1 MDFTD
6 TAEEAEFRTRLR
18 SWLTEHAAGAVVPDD
33 PGARADAAN
42 AWHRTLYDAGYIGL
56 SLPREYGGHGLS
68 PIYEAILNDEL
79 GRAGAPPIEGVGH
92 LSNALRLF
100 GSEQQRADLLLG
112 LLSGAVRWCQGFS
125 EPEAGSDL
133 ASLKTRADAV
143 ELDGQQ
149 VFRVNG
155 RKIWTSFA
163 AVADWCFLLCRTEP
177 DAPKH
182 QGISVLLV
190 PMSTP
195 GIEVAPIVN
204 AARNREFAEVTFTDV
219 LVPAENLLGDRGQ
232 GWSIANQ
239 LLAYERGPSD
249 INWISRL
256 AVQLR
261 ALEADVRS
269 GLVPDTPSARTRLGA
284 AYCELRALQ
293 IKVQRSL
300 TERVGGALPGAEGS
314 VDKLLM
320 ARADQTFGHTMM
332 DLRGS
337 APVLAEGL
345 EWDLYVWSRAAGIYG
360 GTAQIQ
366 RNIVAQ
372 RVLGLPRSGSQRSR

>member
-6 TAEEAEFRTRLR
+6 SPDESEFRDRLR
-18 SWLTEHAAGAVVPDD
+18 GWLAVHRDEATVPDD
-33 PGARADAAN
+33 PSARADAAN
-42 AWHRTLYDAGYIGL
+42 AWHHTLYDAGYIGL
-56 SLPREYGGHGLS
+56 SFPVEYGGHGLS
-68 PIYEAILNDEL
+68 PTYEAILNDEL

-100 GSEQQRADLLLG
+100 GTERQRAELLPG

-133 ASLKTRADAV
+133 ASLRTKA
-143 ELDGQQ
+143 ELIDVDGAA

-177 DAPKH
+177 DAVKH
-182 QGISVLLV
+182 AGISVLLV
-190 PMSTP
+190 PMSTA
-195 GIEVAPIVN
+195 GIDIAPIVN

-219 LVPAENLLGDRGQ
+219 DVPAENLLGERGQ

-256 AVQLR
+256 TVQLR
-261 ALEADVRS
+261 ALEDDVRC
-269 GLVPDTPSARTRLGA
+269 GRLPDTPTTRARLGQ
-284 AYCELRALQ
+284 AYTELRALQ
-293 IKVQRSL
+293 VKVQRSL
-300 TERVGGALPGAEGS
+300 TERLNGALPGAEGS

-337 APVLAEGL
+337 DPMLDEGL
-345 EWDLYVWSRAAGIYG
+345 EWDIYVWSRAAGVYG

-372 RVLGLPRSGSQRSR
+372 RVLGLPRK

>member
-6 TAEEAEFRTRLR
+6 TPEEAEFRAGLR
-18 SWLTEHAAGAVVPDD
+18 TWLAEHAAHAVIPDD

-42 AWHRTLYDAGYIGL
+42 AWHHTLYEAGYIGL
-56 SLPREYGGHGLS
+56 SFPTEYGGHGLS

-79 GRAGAPPIEGVGH
+79 GRSGAPPIEGVGH

-100 GSEQQRADLLLG
+100 GSDRQRTELLPD

-133 ASLKTRADAV
+133 ASLRTKAEAV
-143 ELDGQQ
+143 DINGQPG
-149 VFRVNG
+149 FRING
-155 RKIWTSFA
+155 RKVWTSFA

-177 DAPKH
+177 KAAKH
-182 QGISVLLV
+182 AGISVLLV

-195 GIEVAPIVN
+195 GIEVSPIVN

-219 LVPAENLLGDRGQ
+219 EVLAENLLGERGQ

-256 AVQLR
+256 TVQLR
-261 ALEADVRS
+261 ALEDDVRS
-269 GLVPDTPSARTRLGA
+269 GRLPDTPSARVRLGE
-284 AYCELRALQ
+284 AYTELRALQ
-293 IKVQRSL
+293 VKVQRSL
-300 TERVGGALPGAEGS
+300 TDRVKGALPGAEGS

-320 ARADQTFGHTMM
+320 ARADQTFGHTTM

-337 APVLAEGL
+337 SSVLSEGL
-345 EWDLYVWSRAAGIYG
+345 EWDLYVWSRATGIYG

-372 RVLGLPRSGSQRSR
+372 RVLNLPRH

>member
-6 TAEEAEFRTRLR
+6 TPEEAEFRARLR
-18 SWLTEHAAGAVVPDD
+18 TWLAAHAAEARVPDD

-42 AWHRTLYDAGYIGL
+42 AWHHTLYEAGYIGL
-56 SLPREYGGHGLS
+56 SFPVEYGGHGLS
-68 PIYEAILNDEL
+68 PMYEAILNDEL

-100 GSEQQRADLLLG
+100 GSDQQRTELLPG

-133 ASLKTRADAV
+133 ASLRTKA
-143 ELDGQQ
+143 ELIEVDGRPT
-149 VFRVNG
+149 FRVNG

-177 DAPKH
+177 DAAKH
-182 QGISVLLV
+182 AGISVLLV
-190 PMSTP
+190 PMSTD
-195 GIEVAPIVN
+195 GIDVAPIVN

-219 LVPAENLLGDRGQ
+219 DVPAENLLGERGQ

-261 ALEADVRS
+261 ALEDDVRA
-269 GLVPDTPSARTRLGA
+269 GRVPDTTVARAKLGE
-284 AYCELRALQ
+284 AYTELRALQ
-293 IKVQRSL
+293 VKVARSL
-300 TERVGGALPGAEGS
+300 TERVNGALPGAEGS

-332 DLRGS
+332 DLRAA
-337 APVLAEGL
+337 APLLCEGL

-372 RVLGLPRSGSQRSR
+372 RVLGLPRS

>member
-6 TAEEAEFRTRLR
+6 TPEEAEFRTRLR
-18 SWLTEHAAGAVVPDD
+18 TWLAENAAVAVIPDD
-33 PGARADAAN
+33 PSERADAAN
-42 AWHRTLYDAGYIGL
+42 AWHHTLYEAGYIGL
-56 SLPREYGGHGLS
+56 SLPKEYGGHGLS

-79 GRAGAPPIEGVGH
+79 GRASAPPIEGVGH

-100 GSEQQRADLLLG
+100 GSDHQRRELLQD

-133 ASLKTRADAV
+133 ASLKTRAESV
-143 ELDGQQ
+143 EVDGRPM
-149 VFRVNG
+149 FRVNG

-177 DAPKH
+177 DAAKH
-182 QGISVLLV
+182 AGISVLLV

-219 LVPAENLLGDRGQ
+219 EVPAEYLLGERGQ

-261 ALEADVRS
+261 ALEDDVRS
-269 GLVPDTPSARTRLGA
+269 GRLPDTTSVRTRLGE
-284 AYCELRALQ
+284 AYTELRALQ
-293 IKVQRSL
+293 VKVQRSL
-300 TERVGGALPGAEGS
+300 TDRVNGALPGAEGS

-320 ARADQTFGHTMM
+320 ARVDQAFGHTMM

-345 EWDLYVWSRAAGIYG
+345 EWDVYVWSRAAGIYG

-372 RVLGLPRSGSQRSR
+372 RVLGLPRT

>member
-6 TAEEAEFRTRLR
+6 TPEEADFRARLR
-18 SWLTEHAAGAVVPDD
+18 TWLAAHAAEAAVPDD

-42 AWHRTLYDAGYIGL
+42 AWHHTLYEAGYIGL
-56 SLPREYGGHGLS
+56 SFPTEYGGHGLS
-68 PIYEAILNDEL
+68 PMYEAILNDEL

-100 GSEQQRADLLLG
+100 GSDRQRTELLPG

-133 ASLKTRADAV
+133 ASLRTKA
-143 ELDGQQ
+143 ELIGVDGRPT
-149 VFRVNG
+149 FRVNG

-177 DAPKH
+177 DAAKH
-182 QGISVLLV
+182 AGISVLLV
-190 PMSTP
+190 PMSSD

-204 AARNREFAEVTFTDV
+204 AARNREFAEVTFTNVD
-219 LVPAENLLGDRGQ
+219 VPAENLLGERGQ

-261 ALEADVRS
+261 ALEDDVRA
-269 GLVPDTPSARTRLGA
+269 GRVPDTTVTRVKLGE
-284 AYCELRALQ
+284 AYSELRALQ
-293 IKVQRSL
+293 VKVQRSL
-300 TERVGGALPGAEGS
+300 TDRVKGALPGAEGS

-320 ARADQTFGHTMM
+320 ARADQIFGHTMM
-332 DLRGS
+332 ELRAA
-337 APVLAEGL
+337 APLLHEGL

-372 RVLGLPRSGSQRSR
+372 RVLGLPRR

>member
-1 MDFTD
+1 MDFND
-6 TAEEAEFRTRLR
+6 TAPEAQFRAELR
-18 SWLTEHAAGAVVPDD
+18 QWLAEHAADAAIPEN
-33 PGARADAAN
+33 PAARADAQN
-42 AWHRTLYDAGYIGL
+42 AWHQTLYDAGYIGL
-56 SLPREYGGHGLS
+56 SFPIEYGGHGKA

-100 GSEQQRADLLLG
+100 GTDAQRDTLLPG
-112 LLSGAVRWCQGFS
+112 LLSGQVRWCQGFS

-133 ASLKTRADAV
+133 AGLKTRA
-143 ELDGQQ
+143 ELIDVDGSAM
-149 VFRVNG
+149 FRVNG
-155 RKIWTSFA
+155 RKIWTSFG
-163 AVADWCFLLCRTEP
+163 AVADWCFLLCRTEI

-182 QGISVLLV
+182 AGISVLLV

-195 GIEVAPIVN
+195 GIEVRPIVN
-204 AARNREFAEVTFTDV
+204 AARNREFTEITFDAV
-219 LVPAENLLGDRGQ
+219 DVPAGNLLGERGQ

-256 AVQLR
+256 STQLR
-261 ALEADVRS
+261 RLEDDVRAS
-269 GLVPDTPSARTRLGA
+269 RLDDTPTARARLGQ
-284 AYCELRALQ
+284 AYVELRALQ

-300 TERVGGALPGAEGS
+300 TDRQHGKLPGPEGS

-320 ARADQTFGHTMM
+320 GRADQFFGHTMM
-332 DLRGS
+332 DLRAGG
-337 APVLAEGL
+337 PLLTEGL
-345 EWDLYVWSRAAGIYG
+345 EWDIYVWSRAAGIYG

-366 RNIVAQ
+366 RNIIAQ
-372 RVLGLPRSGSQRSR
+372 RVLGLPRA

>member
-6 TAEEAEFRTRLR
+6 TPEEAAFRIRLR
-18 SWLTEHAAGAVVPDD
+18 TWLAEHAAQAVIPDD
-33 PGARADAAN
+33 PSARADAAN
-42 AWHRTLYDAGYIGL
+42 AWHHTMYEAGYIGL
-56 SLPREYGGHGLS
+56 SFPTEYGGHGLS

-100 GSEQQRADLLLG
+100 GSDRQRTELLPG

-133 ASLKTRADAV
+133 ASLKTRAEGV
-143 ELDGQQ
+143 EAAGKPM
-149 VFRVNG
+149 FRVNG

-177 DAPKH
+177 DAAKH
-182 QGISVLLV
+182 AGISVLLV

-204 AARNREFAEVTFTDV
+204 AARNREFAEVNFSDV
-219 LVPAENLLGDRGQ
+219 DVPAENLLGERGQ

-261 ALEADVRS
+261 DLEDDVRS
-269 GLVPDTPSARTRLGA
+269 GRLPDTPAARLRLGE
-284 AYCELRALQ
+284 AYTELRALQ
-293 IKVQRSL
+293 VKVQRSL
-300 TERVGGALPGAEGS
+300 TERLNGALPGAEGS

-345 EWDLYVWSRAAGIYG
+345 AWDIYVWSRAAGIYG
-360 GTAQIQ
+360 GTTQIQ

-372 RVLGLPRSGSQRSR
+372 RVLGLPRR

>member
-1 MDFTD
+1 MDFND
-6 TAEEAEFRTRLR
+6 TADEAAFRARLR
-18 SWLTEHAAGAVVPDD
+18 QWLRDHSADAAIPED
-33 PGARADAAN
+33 PAARADAQN
-42 AWHRTLYDAGYIGL
+42 AWHQTLYEAGYIGL
-56 SLPREYGGHGLS
+56 SFPVEYGGHGLP

-100 GSEQQRADLLLG
+100 GSDAQRAELLPG
-112 LLSGAVRWCQGFS
+112 LLSGSVRWCQGFS

-133 ASLKTRADAV
+133 ASLRTRADLV
-143 ELDGQQ
+143 DG

-195 GIEVAPIVN
+195 GIEVRPIVN
-204 AARNREFAEVTFTDV
+204 AARNREFAEVAFDDV
-219 LVPAENLLGDRGQ
+219 EVPEENLLGERGQ

-256 AVQLR
+256 SRQLR
-261 ALEADVRS
+261 GLERDVRT
-269 GLVPDTPSARTRLGA
+269 GHLQNTPMTRVRLGR
-284 AYCELRALQ
+284 AYAELRALQ
-293 IKVQRSL
+293 VKVQRSL
-300 TERVGGALPGAEGS
+300 SDRQRGALPGPEGS

-320 ARADQTFGHTMM
+320 ARADQVFGHTMM
-332 DLRGS
+332 DLTDS
-337 APVLAEGL
+337 EPLLTEGL
-345 EWDLYVWSRAAGIYG
+345 EWDVYVWSRAAGIYG

-372 RVLGLPRSGSQRSR
+372 RVLGLPRPK

>member
-1 MDFTD
+1 MDFND
-6 TAEEAEFRTRLR
+6 TPEEAEFRARLR
-18 SWLTEHAAGAVVPDD
+18 QWLAEHAVDAVVPDD
-33 PGARADAAN
+33 PGKRADAAN
-42 AWHRTLYDAGYIGL
+42 AWHHTLYKAGYIGL
-56 SLPREYGGHGLS
+56 SFPTEYGGHGLS

-100 GSEQQRADLLLG
+100 GSEQQRAELLPD

-133 ASLKTRADAV
+133 AALRTRADAI
-143 ELDGQQ
+143 EIDGQPS
-149 VFRVNG
+149 FRING

-163 AVADWCFLLCRTEP
+163 AVADWCFLLCRTEFE
-177 DAPKH
+177 AAKH
-182 QGISVLLV
+182 AGISVLLV

-195 GIEVAPIVN
+195 GVEVAPIVN

-219 LVPAENLLGDRGQ
+219 DVPAANLLGQRGQ

-256 AVQLR
+256 AAQLR
-261 ALEADVRS
+261 SLEDDVRS
-269 GLVPDTPSARTRLGA
+269 GRLPDNSSTRVRLGE
-284 AYCELRALQ
+284 AYAELRALQ
-293 IKVQRSL
+293 VKVQRSL
-300 TERVGGALPGAEGS
+300 TDRVDGALPGAEGS

-320 ARADQTFGHTMM
+320 ARADQIFGHAMM

-337 APVLAEGL
+337 SPVLSEGL

-372 RVLGLPRSGSQRSR
+372 RVLKLPRR

>member
-6 TAEEAEFRTRLR
+6 TPEEAEFRSRLR
-18 SWLTEHAAGAVVPDD
+18 AWLSEHSAQATIPDD
-33 PGARADAAN
+33 PAERADAQN
-42 AWHRTLYDAGYIGL
+42 AWHQTLHEAGYIGL
-56 SLPREYGGHGLS
+56 SFPTEYGGHGLP

-100 GSEQQRADLLLG
+100 GSEQQRSELLPG
-112 LLSGAVRWCQGFS
+112 LLSGGVRWCQGFS

-133 ASLKTRADAV
+133 AGLKTRADVV
-143 ELDGQQ
+143 EVAGRQ
-149 VFRVNG
+149 VFRITG

-177 DAPKH
+177 DAAKH
-182 QGISVLLV
+182 AGISVLLV
-190 PMSTP
+190 PMSAE

-204 AARNREFAEVTFTDV
+204 AARNREFAEVTFDGV
-219 LVPAENLLGDRGQ
+219 EIPVENLLGERGQ

-256 AVQLR
+256 SRQLR
-261 ALEADVRS
+261 QLERDVRAGS
-269 GLVPDTPSARTRLGA
+269 IDDTPACRMRLGR
-284 AYCELRALQ
+284 AYTELRALQ

-300 TERVGGALPGAEGS
+300 TERQHGKLPGPEGS
-314 VDKLLM
+314 IDKLM
-320 ARADQTFGHTMM
+320 MTRADQVFGHTMM

-337 APVLAEGL
+337 EPLLTEGL
-345 EWDLYVWSRAAGIYG
+345 EWDIYVWSRAAGIYG

-366 RNIVAQ
+366 RNIVAE
-372 RVLGLPRSGSQRSR
+372 RVLKLPRNR

>member
-6 TAEEAEFRTRLR
+6 TPDEAEFRARLR
-18 SWLTEHAAGAVVPDD
+18 TWLDDNAAAAVIPED
-33 PGARADAAN
+33 PSARADAAN
-42 AWHRTLYDAGYIGL
+42 AWHQTLYEAGYIGL
-56 SLPREYGGHGLS
+56 SFPTEYGGHGLS

-100 GSEQQRADLLLG
+100 GSEQQRANLLQG

-133 ASLKTRADAV
+133 ASLKTKAEAI
-143 ELDGQQ
+143 EIDGRPF
-149 VFRVNG
+149 FRVNG

-177 DAPKH
+177 DAAKH
-182 QGISVLLV
+182 AGISVLLV

-195 GIEVAPIVN
+195 GIDVAPIVN
-204 AARNREFAEVTFTDV
+204 AARNKEFAEVTFTDV
-219 LVPAENLLGDRGQ
+219 DVPVENLLGERGQ

-256 AVQLR
+256 ALQLR
-261 ALEADVRS
+261 TLEDDVRS
-269 GLVPDTPSARTRLGA
+269 GRLADTPAARARLGE
-284 AYCELRALQ
+284 AYTELRALQ
-293 IKVQRSL
+293 VKVQRSL
-300 TERVGGALPGAEGS
+300 TDRVKGALPGAEGS

-332 DLRGS
+332 DLRASG
-337 APVLAEGL
+337 PVLREGL
-345 EWDLYVWSRAAGIYG
+345 EWDVYVWSRAAGIYG

-372 RVLGLPRSGSQRSR
+372 RVLGLPRK

>member
-1 MDFTD
+1 MDFND
-6 TAEEAEFRTRLR
+6 TPEEAEFRARLR
-18 SWLTEHAAGAVVPDD
+18 QWLRDHSADAAIPDD
-33 PGARADAAN
+33 PAARADAQN
-42 AWHRTLYDAGYIGL
+42 AWHQTLYEAGYIGL
-56 SLPREYGGHGLS
+56 SFPVEYGGHGLP

-100 GSEQQRADLLLG
+100 GSDAQRAELLPG
-112 LLSGAVRWCQGFS
+112 LLSGRVRWCQGFS

-133 ASLKTRADAV
+133 AGLKTRADLV
-143 ELDGQQ
+143 ETGGRR

-195 GIEVAPIVN
+195 GITVTPIVN
-204 AARNREFAEVTFTDV
+204 AARNREFAEVTFDGV
-219 LVPAENLLGDRGQ
+219 AVPEENLLGERGQ
-232 GWSIANQ
+232 GWTIANQ

-256 AVQLR
+256 SRQLR
-261 ALEADVRS
+261 DLEQQVRS
-269 GLVPDTPSARTRLGA
+269 GRLENTPTTRARLGR
-284 AYCELRALQ
+284 AYAELRALQ
-293 IKVQRSL
+293 VKVQRSL
-300 TERVGGALPGAEGS
+300 TERQRGALPGPEGS

-320 ARADQTFGHTMM
+320 ARADQVCGHTMM
-332 DLRGS
+332 DLTDSGPLLR
-337 APVLAEGL
+337 EGL
-345 EWDLYVWSRAAGIYG
+345 EWDIYVWSRAAGIYG

-372 RVLGLPRSGSQRSR
+372 RVLGLPRGR

>member
-1 MDFTD
+1 MDFNDSANEAQFRAQLRQWLADHATD
-6 TAEEAEFRTRLR
+6 
-18 SWLTEHAAGAVVPDD
+18 AAVPDD
-33 PGARADAAN
+33 PAARADAQN
-42 AWHRTLYDAGYIGL
+42 AWHRTLYEAGYIGM
-56 SLPREYGGHGLS
+56 SFPVEDGGHGKA

-100 GSEQQRADLLLG
+100 GSAQQREELLPG
-112 LLSGAVRWCQGFS
+112 LLSGQVRWCQGFS

-133 ASLKTRADAV
+133 ASLKTRAESV
-143 ELDGQQ
+143 DGPGGQ

-155 RKIWTSFA
+155 RKIWTSFG
-163 AVADWCFLLCRTEP
+163 AVADWCFLLCRTEF
-177 DAPKH
+177 DASKH
-182 QGISVLLV
+182 AGISVLLV
-190 PMSTP
+190 PMSSP
-195 GIEVAPIVN
+195 GIEVRPIVN
-204 AARNREFAEVTFTDV
+204 AARNREFTEITFDDV
-219 LVPAENLLGDRGQ
+219 DVPVANLLGERGQ

-256 AVQLR
+256 WTQFR
-261 ALEADVRS
+261 RLEDDVRTGWLEDS
-269 GLVPDTPSARTRLGA
+269 PTARASLGR
-284 AYCELRALQ
+284 AYVELRALQ

-300 TERVGGALPGAEGS
+300 TDRQRGRLPGPEGS

-320 ARADQTFGHTMM
+320 TRADQVFGHTMM
-332 DLRGS
+332 DLRASG
-337 APVLAEGL
+337 PVLAEGL
-345 EWDLYVWSRAAGIYG
+345 EWDIYVWSRAAGIYG

-372 RVLGLPRSGSQRSR
+372 RVLGLPRG

>member
-6 TAEEAEFRTRLR
+6 TPDEADFRARLR
-18 SWLTEHAAGAVVPDD
+18 TWLAAHAAEAQVPDD

-42 AWHRTLYDAGYIGL
+42 AWHHTLYEAGYIGL
-56 SLPREYGGHGLS
+56 SFPTEYGGHGLS
-68 PIYEAILNDEL
+68 PMYEAILNDEL

-100 GSEQQRADLLLG
+100 GSDRQRTELLPG

-133 ASLKTRADAV
+133 ASLRTKA
-143 ELDGQQ
+143 ELIDVDGRPT
-149 VFRVNG
+149 FRVNG

-177 DAPKH
+177 DAAKH
-182 QGISVLLV
+182 AGISVLLV
-190 PMSTP
+190 PMSTE
-195 GIEVAPIVN
+195 GIDVAPIVN

-219 LVPAENLLGDRGQ
+219 DVPAENLLGERGQ

-261 ALEADVRS
+261 ALEEDVRA
-269 GLVPDTPSARTRLGA
+269 GRVPDTAVARAKLGE
-284 AYCELRALQ
+284 AYTELRALQ
-293 IKVQRSL
+293 VKVQRSL
-300 TERVGGALPGAEGS
+300 TERVNGALPGAEGS

-320 ARADQTFGHTMM
+320 ARADQAFGHTMM
-332 DLRGS
+332 DLRAA
-337 APVLAEGL
+337 APLLNEGL

-372 RVLGLPRSGSQRSR
+372 RVLGLPRS

>member
-1 MDFTD
+1 MDFND
-6 TAEEAEFRTRLR
+6 SAPERQFRAQLR
-18 SWLTEHAAGAVVPDD
+18 HWLSEHAADATIPED
-33 PGARADAAN
+33 PAARADAQN
-42 AWHRTLYDAGYIGL
+42 AWHQTLYQAGYIGL
-56 SLPREYGGHGLS
+56 SFPVEYGGHGKA

-100 GSEQQRADLLLG
+100 GTDKQRDTLLPG
-112 LLSGAVRWCQGFS
+112 LLSGQVRWCQGFS

-133 ASLKTRADAV
+133 AGLKTRA
-143 ELDGQQ
+143 ELIDIDGHRM
-149 VFRVNG
+149 FRVNG
-155 RKIWTSFA
+155 RKIWTSFG

-182 QGISVLLV
+182 AGISALLV

-195 GIEVAPIVN
+195 GIQVRPIVN
-204 AARNREFAEVTFTDV
+204 AARNREFTEVTFDDV
-219 LVPAENLLGDRGQ
+219 DVPVANLLGERGQ

-239 LLAYERGPSD
+239 LLAYERGPGD
-249 INWISRL
+249 INWVSRL
-256 AVQLR
+256 STQLR
-261 ALEADVRS
+261 RLEDDIRS
-269 GLVPDTPSARTRLGA
+269 GWLLDSPTARNRLGQ
-284 AYCELRALQ
+284 AYVELRALQ

-300 TERVGGALPGAEGS
+300 TERQHGKLPGPEGS

-320 ARADQTFGHTMM
+320 ARADQFFGHTMM
-332 DLRGS
+332 DLCASG
-337 APVLAEGL
+337 PLLTEGL
-345 EWDLYVWSRAAGIYG
+345 EWDIYLWSRAAGIYG

-372 RVLGLPRSGSQRSR
+372 RVLGLPRG

>member
-1 MDFTD
+1 MDFND
-6 TAEEAEFRTRLR
+6 SPDEAEFRARLR
-18 SWLTEHAAGAVVPDD
+18 GWLRDHSADATIPED
-33 PGARADAAN
+33 PALRADAQN
-42 AWHRTLYDAGYIGL
+42 AWHQTLYKAGYIGL
-56 SLPREYGGHGLS
+56 SFPKEYGGHSLP

-79 GRAGAPPIEGVGH
+79 GHAGAPPIEGVGH

-100 GSEQQRADLLLG
+100 GTDSQRAELLSG

-133 ASLKTRADAV
+133 ASLKTRADLV
-143 ELDGQQ
+143 EVDGRQ

-182 QGISVLLV
+182 AGISVLLV
-190 PMSTP
+190 PMSTT
-195 GIEVAPIVN
+195 GIDVRPIVN
-204 AARNREFAEVTFTDV
+204 AARNREFAEVTFDDV
-219 LVPAENLLGDRGQ
+219 DVPVENLLGDRGQ
-232 GWSIANQ
+232 GWAIATQ

-256 AVQLR
+256 SRQLR
-261 ALEADVRS
+261 GLEKDVRLGRLENS
-269 GLVPDTPSARTRLGA
+269 PATRARLGQ
-284 AYCELRALQ
+284 AYAELRALQ
-293 IKVQRSL
+293 VKVQRSL
-300 TERVGGALPGAEGS
+300 TDRQRGALPGPEGS

-320 ARADQTFGHTMM
+320 ARADQVFGHTMM
-332 DLRGS
+332 DLSGS
-337 APVLAEGL
+337 EPLLTEGL
-345 EWDLYVWSRAAGIYG
+345 EWDIYVWSRAAGIYG

-372 RVLGLPRSGSQRSR
+372 RVLGLPRR

>member
-1 MDFTD
+1 MDFND
-6 TAEEAEFRTRLR
+6 TPDEAQFRARLR
-18 SWLTEHAAGAVVPDD
+18 QWLADHSADAAIPDD
-33 PGARADAAN
+33 PAARADAQN
-42 AWHRTLYDAGYIGL
+42 AWHQTLHEAGYIGL
-56 SLPREYGGHGLS
+56 SFPVEYGGHGLP

-100 GSEQQRADLLLG
+100 GTEAQRAELLPG
-112 LLSGAVRWCQGFS
+112 LLSGSVRWCQGFS

-133 ASLKTRADAV
+133 ANLRTRADLV
-143 ELDGQQ
+143 EAGGQE

-163 AVADWCFLLCRTEP
+163 AVADWCFLLCRTDHE
-177 DAPKH
+177 APKH

-195 GIEVAPIVN
+195 GITVTPIVN
-204 AARNREFAEVTFTDV
+204 AARNREFAEVTFDDV
-219 LVPAENLLGDRGQ
+219 EVPAENLLGERGQ

-256 AVQLR
+256 SMQLR
-261 ALEADVRS
+261 SLERDVRS
-269 GLVPDTPSARTRLGA
+269 GRLEDSPMTRARLGR
-284 AYCELRALQ
+284 AYVELRALQ
-293 IKVQRSL
+293 VKVQRSL
-300 TERVGGALPGAEGS
+300 SDRQHGALPGPEGS

-320 ARADQTFGHTMM
+320 ARADQVFGHTMM
-332 DLRGS
+332 DLTDS
-337 APVLAEGL
+337 DPLLTEGL
-345 EWDLYVWSRAAGIYG
+345 EWDIYVWSRAAGIYG

-372 RVLGLPRSGSQRSR
+372 RVLGLPRAK